1 MIKTRLESDS
11 VGELSVENE
20 ADYDKID
27 LGDDLVLEN
36 IRAAVENG
44 GKVVLKNKTKGI
56 EIPLVSDY
64 SERQRKLLLAGGL
77 LNYTGKNVKK

>member
-1 MIKTRLESDS
+1 MPLTF
-11 VGELSVENE
+11 ENE

-36 IRAAVENG
+36 IREAVENG
-44 GKVVLKNKTKGI
+44 GKIVLKNKTKGI